1 MRPGRHRRA
10 TVIGALAAAALAVG
24 VAVSHGDAPANTAA
38 RLPAAPASHTSTTTR
53 GAGPPRTPV
62 GSASSPM
69 PAAGPRDTASPPVHL
84 SIAAIGVSTDLM
96 RLGLLADGSLQPPA
110 RWAQAGWYADGIVPG
125 QVGPAVIVGHIDSTN
140 GPAVFYRLGE
150 LRAGSPITVTL
161 RNHAVLR
168 FVVDR
173 MQRFRKSRFPTT
185 TVYGPT
191 PDPEL
196 RLVTCTGRFD
206 RQARSYVDNLV
217 VSAHL
222 G

>member
-1 MRPGRHRRA
+1 
-10 TVIGALAAAALAVG
+10 
-24 VAVSHGDAPANTAA
+24 
-38 RLPAAPASHTSTTTR
+38 
-53 GAGPPRTPV
+53 
-62 GSASSPM
+62 M
-69 PAAGPRDTASPPVHL
+69 PAAGPRDTTRPPVHL
-84 SIAAIGVSTDLM
+84 SSAAIGVSTDLM

-222 G
+222 A